1 MNPLK
6 DKKSSLALALCV
18 VLAVLIVIFFWSSG
32 NERLRKSDGRP
43 PAAGPAAPAS
53 GETKSVSLFFLRED
67 DGLLVAETR
76 EIAADASIVHEAE
89 AVITELIKGS
99 RGELLSP
106 LPPETK
112 LSQLFITKEGT
123 AYVDFSRDLVD
134 NHPAGA
140 AAEISTVFSVV
151 DSLAFNFKSIK
162 KVFILIDGEERETLA
177 GHLSLDRPFSPN
189 YSLVAKR

>member
-1 MNPLK
+1 MNPFM
-6 DKKSSLALALCV
+6 DKKSSLAIALCV
-18 VLAVLIVIFFWSSG
+18 VLAALVVAFFWSSG

-43 PAAGPAAPAS
+43 FASEPAAPS
-53 GETKSVSLFFLRED
+53 DRETKSVSLFFLRED
-67 DGLLVAETR
+67 DGLLVAEQR
-76 EIAADASIVHEAE
+76 EIAADASIVREAE

-99 RGELLSP
+99 RGELVSP

-123 AYVDFSRDLVD
+123 AYVDFSRDLID
-134 NHPAGA
+134 NHPSGA
-140 AAEISTVFSVV
+140 AAEISTVYAVV
-151 DSLAFNFKSIK
+151 NSLAYNFKSIK

-189 YSLVAKR
+189 YSLIAKR